1 MVRFNRIEKGT
12 NTSSN
17 AKKRAILRLLSAP
30 ARYVKRK
37 IVSIYKKS
45 AKKEP
50 KKLLKWYI
58 MKKR

>member
-1 MVRFNRIEKGT
+1 MVRFTRIEKGT

-17 AKKRAILRLLSAP
+17 AKKRGNLRLLSAS

-37 IVSIYKKS
+37 IVSTYKKS

-50 KKLLKWYI
+50 KKTC
-58 MKKR
+58 